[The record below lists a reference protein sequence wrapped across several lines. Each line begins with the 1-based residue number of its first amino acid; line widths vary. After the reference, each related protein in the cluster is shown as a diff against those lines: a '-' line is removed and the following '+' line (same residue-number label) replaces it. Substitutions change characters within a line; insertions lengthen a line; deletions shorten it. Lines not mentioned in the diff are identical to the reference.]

1 MRTRDSVYSCRGNS
15 SGTVMYTY
23 EFEPFC
29 VCNIKSLVGDLL
41 SQVAVVVSTQNI
53 KDLSLFSS

>member
-1 MRTRDSVYSCRGNS
+1 MH
-15 SGTVMYTY
+15 TY